1 MKLNWRNTM
10 QAETIQ
16 ERLDKKV
23 QELQKLDAEI
33 QVLRADL
40 KLINDVAQ
48 LKAND
53 VIMFRF
59 GRKDNRQDI
68 TATVLG
74 VYDTEKGRRIKVF
87 YGEGLE
93 ADTKTIKPGDVM
105 AVRGKPTQTS
115 QCANDNQY
123 GV

>member
-1 MKLNWRNTM
+1 M

-33 QVLRADL
+33 QALRADL

-53 VIMFRF
+53 VVVFRF

-74 VYDTEKGRRIKVF
+74 VYDTDKGRRIKVF

-93 ADTKTIKPGDVM
+93 ADTKTIKPGDVV
-105 AVRGKPTQTS
+105 AVRGKPLQPKE
-115 QCANDNQY
+115 CHYDY
-123 GV
+123 DLGV